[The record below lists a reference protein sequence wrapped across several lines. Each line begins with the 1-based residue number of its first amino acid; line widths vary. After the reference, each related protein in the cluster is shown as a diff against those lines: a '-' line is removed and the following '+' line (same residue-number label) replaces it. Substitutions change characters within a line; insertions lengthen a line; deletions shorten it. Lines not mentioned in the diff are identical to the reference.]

1 MAAEPRAYYPGPL
14 PAQALHAACGS
25 DSRCGRAFHLCPAI
39 GILSGATDVC
49 TDVHMLMDLDARPR
63 ADTSAPPCIHAHSH
77 AKERHIRTL
86 PDRTHQTESPYPG
99 GPSCSFC
106 SKQINQPPCLR
117 TTFGQCQ
124 SPQCALSIPASC
136 PGVSPPPLPA
146 PRALAPL
153 IGPCSSAAR
162 DVPQLEENT
171 YNLWSV

>member
-1 MAAEPRAYYPGPL
+1 MAAEPREYYLGPL

-49 TDVHMLMDLDARPR
+49 TDVHMLMDLDARTR

-124 SPQCALSIPASC
+124 SPPVCTQHPSFLSWGIASSPSCSQSPGSIDWPLQLSSQRCAPA
-136 PGVSPPPLPA
+136 GGKHL
-146 PRALAPL
+146 
-153 IGPCSSAAR
+153 
-162 DVPQLEENT
+162 
-171 YNLWSV
+171 